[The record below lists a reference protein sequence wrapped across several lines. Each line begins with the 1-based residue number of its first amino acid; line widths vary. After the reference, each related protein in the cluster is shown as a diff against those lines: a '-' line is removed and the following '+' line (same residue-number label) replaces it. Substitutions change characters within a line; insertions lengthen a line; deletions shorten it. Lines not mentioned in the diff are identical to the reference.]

1 MSLVTCQNYKVVH
14 YFLSKNKHVQVENNM
29 INSKIF
35 NKKLVKEY
43 TFIIKN
49 LSIKNYDFEGVNMR
63 KIVQINFNLQKNIFF
78 PQENLFKKYFHNL
91 LRYIIFYQRTKTQRQ
106 EAKPILVRSEAI
118 SIFLNTNSNFVK

>member
-1 MSLVTCQNYKVVH
+1 
-14 YFLSKNKHVQVENNM
+14 VENNM

-63 KIVQINFNLQKNIFF
+63 KIV
-78 PQENLFKKYFHNL
+78 
-91 LRYIIFYQRTKTQRQ
+91 
-106 EAKPILVRSEAI
+106 
-118 SIFLNTNSNFVK
+118 